1 MLVTLRDQRVKY
13 IYIYYII
20 LYIYILYI
28 YFIYNIYIYI
38 YIYIYILSWL
48 EKGSVR
54 IHCLAQEYT
63 MMALAGKG
71 VPRVHSLRC
80 SPKVQCSN

>member
-20 LYIYILYI
+20 LYIYIYYIYILYI
-28 YFIYNIYIYI
+28 IYI